1 MNDIPRLSPKEM
13 EILQLL
19 IARGEA
25 YGLEM
30 VKASEGRLKRGT
42 IYVTLNRMEEKGYV
56 ESRKAP
62 VQAGQQGPPRRLYKA
77 TGHGAR
83 VLDAWRM
90 YLNWAQ
96 GGLAL
101 GEMVG

>member
-1 MNDIPRLSPKEM
+1 MNDIPRLSAKETA
-13 EILQLL
+13 ILELL
-19 IARGEA
+19 VVRGEA

-30 VKASEGRLKRGT
+30 VKASQGRLKRGT

-56 ESRKAP
+56 ESRKEP
-62 VQAGQQGPPRRLYKA
+62 VQDGQQGPPRRLYKA

-83 VLDAWRM
+83 VLDAWQM
-90 YLNWAQ
+90 FLSMTQ

-101 GEMVG
+101 GGVG

>member
-1 MNDIPRLSPKEM
+1 MNDIPRLSPKET
-13 EILQLL
+13 EILQFLVG
-19 IARGEA
+19 RGEA

-56 ESRKAP
+56 TSRKEA
-62 VQAGQQGPPRRLYKA
+62 AKEGQQGPPRRLYKA
-77 TGHGAR
+77 TGHGAH
-83 VLDAWRM
+83 VLNAWQM

-101 GEMVG
+101 GGVG

>member
-1 MNDIPRLSPKEM
+1 MSELPSLSPKEAL
-13 EILQLL
+13 ILSHLVQ
-19 IARGEA
+19 ASQA

-30 VKASEGRLKRGT
+30 VKASSGLLKRGT
-42 IYVTLNRMEEKGYV
+42 VYVTLNRMEEKGYV

-62 VQAGQQGPPRRLYKA
+62 VQEGQQGPPRRLYKA

-90 YLNWAQ
+90 YLNWA
-96 GGLAL
+96 
-101 GEMVG
+101 

>member
-1 MNDIPRLSPKEM
+1 MNDIPRLSAKEM

-42 IYVTLNRMEEKGYV
+42 IYVTLNRREEKGYV

-83 VLDAWRM
+83 VLDAWQM

-101 GEMVG
+101 GGVG

>member
-1 MNDIPRLSPKEM
+1 MNDIPRLSPKET
-13 EILQLL
+13 EILQFLVG
-19 IARGEA
+19 RGEA

-56 ESRKAP
+56 ESRKEA
-62 VQAGQQGPPRRLYKA
+62 AKEGQQGPPRRLYKA
-77 TGHGAR
+77 TGHGAH
-83 VLDAWRM
+83 VLNAWQM

-101 GEMVG
+101 GGVG

>member
-1 MNDIPRLSPKEM
+1 MNDIPRLSPKET

-19 IARGEA
+19 VGRGEA

-62 VQAGQQGPPRRLYKA
+62 VKEGQQGPPRRLYKA

-83 VLDAWRM
+83 VLNAWRM

-101 GEMVG
+101 GGVR